1 MSKNSDGNHDSAADP
16 WWELQSSLIE
26 EGFRNLRRLSRL
38 PKLWQQA
45 QALTKGFSPSETVY
59 RENQIRLLHY
69 LSDHPRQYGT
79 PLIFIFALVNRSYIL
94 DLKRGKSV
102 VQHFL
107 KRGFDVYLLDW
118 GVPTD
123 ADRFRTLE
131 DYVEGYLLHA
141 VDHVREST
149 GFDKVTLLGYC
160 MGGTMSS
167 MFTALH
173 PERIANLILLAAG
186 IDFATR
192 EGLLNLWTDK
202 RYFDVDK
209 FVDVFGN
216 CPAEFLQAS
225 FQLLKPVQNLIQ
237 KPINFIERLDD
248 PKFVEDFLAMEM
260 WLNDNIPVPGE
271 VYRRFVKELYQQN
284 LLTQGRF
291 RLGSR
296 PVNLENVT
304 CPVLN
309 LMAKNDDLVPPSQ
322 SLPFNDLVGSKDRKA
337 IVFPAGHI
345 GMAVGSKAQRDL
357 WPRVCD
363 WLAERSERLPQPA
376 SAAAQS

>member
-1 MSKNSDGNHDSAADP
+1 MSADNGAGHP
-16 WWELQSSLIE
+16 WFELQNSMIE
-26 EGFRNLRRLSRL
+26 EGFRNLRRMARMPRL
-38 PKLWQQA
+38 WEQA
-45 QALTKGFSPSETVY
+45 QALTKGFSPSEIVY
-59 RENQIRLLHY
+59 QENQIRVLHY
-69 LSDHPRQYGT
+69 LSDEPPRYRT
-79 PLIFIFALVNRSYIL
+79 PLIFVFALVNRSYIL

-102 VQHFL
+102 VEHFV

-123 ADRFRTLE
+123 ADRFRTME
-131 DYVEGYLLHA
+131 DYIDGYLVNV
-141 VDHVREST
+141 VDHVRESS
-149 GFDKVTLLGYC
+149 GSEQVSFLGYC

-167 MFTALH
+167 IFTALY
-173 PERIANLILLAAG
+173 PQRVANLILLAAG

-192 EGLLNLWTDK
+192 EGLLNLWSDE

-225 FQLLKPVQNLIQ
+225 FQFLKPVQNMIQ
-237 KPINFIERLDD
+237 KPMNFMERLDD

-271 VYRRFVKELYQQN
+271 VYRKFVKDLYHQN
-284 LLTQGRF
+284 LLTKGRF
-291 RLGSR
+291 RLGNR
-296 PVNLENVT
+296 RVDLRNIT

-309 LMAKNDDLVPPSQ
+309 LMARNDDLVPPSQ
-322 SLPFNDLVGSKDRKA
+322 SLPFNDLVGSEDRKA
-337 IVFPAGHI
+337 IVFAAGHI

-357 WPRVCD
+357 WPQVCD
-363 WLAERSERLPQPA
+363 WLGERTEA
-376 SAAAQS
+376 VKESAKVKK